1 MNSLFPAPFANGP
14 LFLADHG
21 ALDFLNTVALAEG
34 QRHDFWQRDDDVKAW
49 LAQSGLVALPD
60 ETPFEPGALLHEARE
75 LRETIRTLVAQKK
88 AGEAVNPAPLNRYL
102 ASANSHQQ
110 LVTGEDGALRIERI
124 YASQTPAQL
133 LAPVAELA
141 ASLLAEPHFELV
153 RECEHP
159 ECCLWFYDRTKSHRR
174 RWCSM
179 ALCGNRAKVAR
190 FRQQK
195 RG

>member
-75 LRETIRTLVAQKK
+75 LRETIRTLVARKRR
-88 AGEAVNPAPLNRYL
+88 ARR
-102 ASANSHQQ
+102 S
-110 LVTGEDGALRIERI
+110 I
-124 YASQTPAQL
+124 
-133 LAPVAELA
+133 
-141 ASLLAEPHFELV
+141 
-153 RECEHP
+153 
-159 ECCLWFYDRTKSHRR
+159 RR
-174 RWCSM
+174 RLIAIWLQPIVISNC
-179 ALCGNRAKVAR
+179 
-190 FRQQK
+190 
-195 RG
+195 